1 MLAAMTQQIPGTV
14 NGSAF
19 GVGGWEIDILVTG
32 FPGKSV
38 HHGSLG
44 WSTIALIRRGERL
57 ALVDCG
63 AFGHRKLLTAEL
75 AARGLGPPDITD
87 LLLTHTHYDH
97 AVNWLLFP
105 KARVAVGTVELDWAL
120 GEPWGETVVPEL
132 YVRELGLF
140 PKTERIAD
148 GGEVFPGVT
157 AHLAPG
163 HTPGCLVFRLAG
175 AERDVV
181 FTGDAAKNRAEL
193 VSGDVDMTYDAAVS
207 RASIGMIHQLWR
219 ARPGTVL
226 IPGHDLPM
234 MLGADGRP
242 LYLGRREAALDAWFG
257 DGMDEVTRFQLTV
270 EGTP

>member
-1 MLAAMTQQIPGTV
+1 MLAAMTQQIPESV

-19 GVGGWEIDILVTG
+19 AVGGWEIDILVTG

-44 WSTIALIRRGERL
+44 WSTIVSIRHEDRL

-63 AFGHRKLLTAEL
+63 AFGHRKLLAAEL
-75 AARGLGPPDITD
+75 AGRGLRPSDITD

-97 AVNWLLFP
+97 AVNWVLFP
-105 KARVAVGTVELDWAL
+105 NARVVVGAVELDWAA

-140 PKTERIAD
+140 PKTERVAD
-148 GGEVFPGVT
+148 GEEVFPGIT

-175 AERDVV
+175 GERDVV
-181 FTGDAAKNRAEL
+181 LTGDAAKNRAEL
-193 VSGDVDMTYDAAVS
+193 VSGDVDMTFDAAVS
-207 RASIGMIHQLWR
+207 RASIETIRELWR
-219 ARPGTVL
+219 ERPGTVL

-234 MLGADGRP
+234 VLGEDGRP
-242 LYLGRREAALDAWFG
+242 VYLGRRQAAIDAWFG
-257 DGMDEVTRFQLTV
+257 DGMADITRFQLTL
-270 EGTP
+270 EGMP